1 MKHFIDNNGL
11 FEIRIP
17 STWKYS
23 LKDGKI
29 HTFQEYESWK
39 FDAFQIS
46 LRENSESYDL
56 TRVNQFNSVTM
67 GKHVCYCLPD
77 STNEKFTT
85 KSWVSLI
92 DETIVFFTL
101 TFSLNPVDETPLSQK
116 LEVIK
121 KVIAEF
127 KIIKE
132 KERKS
137 QLNSYRFS
145 MFLQGVGATAAILN
159 KAVIN
164 KAFIEATCVLA
175 NQIDA
180 LLRIGIVLK
189 KQIINSNSE
198 IEIEW
203 IYQGPNDKKKTEKNI
218 YTKAK
223 EIGIINESLFNKL
236 YHLYEDRNRVVHR
249 FIISEITIAE
259 IETIAYNYYQLQ
271 EQINKII
278 FNIESE
284 QIKLNIGM
292 TKLRRES
299 DDSIETTL
307 EFIKGKI
314 GKLDYFEENLASNKG
329 YTQ

>member
-1 MKHFIDNNGL
+1 MKHFIDSNGL

-56 TRVNQFNSVTM
+56 TRAKQFNSVTM

-101 TFSLNPVDETPLSQK
+101 TFSLEPDDETPLSKK
-116 LEVIK
+116 LEVVN

-137 QLNSYRFS
+137 KLNSYRFS

-159 KAVIN
+159 KAVKN
-164 KAFIEATCVLA
+164 KAFIEATCILA

-189 KQIINSNSE
+189 KQIINNNSE

-203 IYQGPNDKKKTEKNI
+203 IYQGPNDKKKSEKDI

-236 YHLYEDRNRVVHR
+236 YVLYEDR
-249 FIISEITIAE
+249 
-259 IETIAYNYYQLQ
+259 L
-271 EQINKII
+271 
-278 FNIESE
+278 
-284 QIKLNIGM
+284 
-292 TKLRRES
+292 
-299 DDSIETTL
+299 
-307 EFIKGKI
+307 
-314 GKLDYFEENLASNKG
+314 
-329 YTQ
+329 